1 MTSEME
7 GSDWRFEGS
16 LSSTDFRGSTEEI
29 MLEMLA
35 AEECG
40 YAEGKDG

>member
-7 GSDWRFEGS
+7 GSDWRFDGS
-16 LSSTDFRGSTEEI
+16 WSSVDFRGSTEEI

-35 AEECG
+35 PELGWE
-40 YAEGKDG
+40 